1 VLGLGAFD
9 LERALATDRSFLE
22 PQYPFEWAGAYT
34 LGKGRHILK
43 AAGEHAHDHGH
54 GHGHDEH
61 EPHDHGHHDHTHA
74 DLKVALLPLAAAT
87 PEALDAQIE
96 AAVRVFAEEASH
108 VESGGHL
115 APAGHPHALGM
126 QCQGGQYC
134 IDIAEAGAYAL
145 VCEHHPAEFGLQ
157 LVVKAEAE
165 RQFASHHHDQDI
177 SSVGI
182 SDPRPLDARKVNDWL
197 SYLLQSR
204 GADILRMKG
213 VLNFANEPRRYVF
226 HGVHMTFD
234 GALERPWPAGA
245 RTSRLVFIGRGL
257 DRHELEAGFES
268 CIA

>member
-1 VLGLGAFD
+1 
-9 LERALATDRSFLE
+9 
-22 PQYPFEWAGAYT
+22 
-34 LGKGRHILK
+34 
-43 AAGEHAHDHGH
+43 
-54 GHGHDEH
+54 
-61 EPHDHGHHDHTHA
+61 
-74 DLKVALLPLAAAT
+74 
-87 PEALDAQIE
+87 
-96 AAVRVFAEEASH
+96 
-108 VESGGHL
+108 
-115 APAGHPHALGM
+115 M

-213 VLNFANEPRRYVF
+213 VLNIRGEKRRYVF
-226 HGVHMTFD
+226 HGVHMMFD
-234 GALERPWPAGA
+234 GRPDRPWDDAPRA
-245 RTSRLVFIGRGL
+245 SHLVFIGRKL
-257 DRHELEAGFES
+257 DRQELEAGFAS